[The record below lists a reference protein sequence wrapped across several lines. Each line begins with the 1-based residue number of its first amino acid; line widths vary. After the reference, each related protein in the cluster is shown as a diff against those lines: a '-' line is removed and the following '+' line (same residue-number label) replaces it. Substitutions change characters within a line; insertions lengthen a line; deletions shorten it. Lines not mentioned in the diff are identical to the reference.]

1 MTEPTVA
8 TPVVQ
13 DEPLEGRPP
22 IIVSGLPRNGTTLV
36 GRLLGSHSEIALP
49 PGELG
54 FFNVLW
60 QPTDPPDRTMQG
72 RAEFDRRLQRLL
84 ARIAPWGL
92 PEDEVLEAAREVAPT
107 YRDLFVFLLDL
118 YRRRVGKPRAGEKT
132 VNYQQWLHV
141 LDAWFEDYRF
151 VHVVRDPVD
160 AFASVKWFR
169 RGTPRPNKVD
179 LIPWMHEW
187 NESAALAL
195 HRSHA
200 RPDRYCLVRYED
212 VVARPVEVLRRVCEV
227 VGVAPEPERMLEM
240 TAGEATESSFVD
252 ESGRVDYEGRIRRS
266 DEVDRSQR
274 IEPRELEAIRSVCA
288 PLAHLLGYDV
298 APLRTRRA
306 SVGQPAPGRIP
317 LKVAVP
323 FLAAR
328 VLGPLRRLARPLVT
342 RVREWRRSRGWRQA
356 LAGRYEV
363 IFEHSRRFGLR
374 TLVETGTLFGD
385 TIVATRRHFDRVY
398 SIELSPELHTKA
410 RRRLRRFRNV
420 TLLQGD
426 SAEVLPQLLDEI
438 DEPCLFWLDAHYS
451 GGVSARAALDSPLR
465 AELAAILAREHD
477 RDVILIDDAS
487 YLSGERGW
495 PTWDELR
502 DLCDEHGLHISEAD
516 RIVRI
521 HR

>member
-36 GRLLGSHSEIALP
+36 GRLVGSHSEIAVP

-60 QPTDPPDRTMQG
+60 RPADPPDRPMHG

-92 PEDEVLEAAREVAPT
+92 PEEEVLEAARGVPPT

-118 YRRRVGKPRAGEKT
+118 YRRRVGKPRVGENT

-141 LDAWFEDYRF
+141 LDAWFEDHRF
-151 VHVVRDPVD
+151 VHVVRDPID

-187 NESAALAL
+187 NESATLAL
-195 HRSHA
+195 HRSHS

-240 TAGEATESSFVD
+240 SAGEATESSFVD
-252 ESGRVDYEGRIRRS
+252 ESGRVDYDGRIRRS
-266 DEVDRSQR
+266 DEVDRSKR

-288 PLAHLLGYDV
+288 PLAHLLGYDI

-306 SVGQPAPGRIP
+306 SVGQPVPGRIP

-328 VLGPLRRLARPLVT
+328 VRKLLRR
-342 RVREWRRSRGWRQA
+342 G
-356 LAGRYEV
+356 
-363 IFEHSRRFGLR
+363 
-374 TLVETGTLFGD
+374 
-385 TIVATRRHFDRVY
+385 
-398 SIELSPELHTKA
+398 
-410 RRRLRRFRNV
+410 
-420 TLLQGD
+420 
-426 SAEVLPQLLDEI
+426 
-438 DEPCLFWLDAHYS
+438 
-451 GGVSARAALDSPLR
+451 
-465 AELAAILAREHD
+465 
-477 RDVILIDDAS
+477 
-487 YLSGERGW
+487 
-495 PTWDELR
+495 
-502 DLCDEHGLHISEAD
+502 
-516 RIVRI
+516 
-521 HR
+521 